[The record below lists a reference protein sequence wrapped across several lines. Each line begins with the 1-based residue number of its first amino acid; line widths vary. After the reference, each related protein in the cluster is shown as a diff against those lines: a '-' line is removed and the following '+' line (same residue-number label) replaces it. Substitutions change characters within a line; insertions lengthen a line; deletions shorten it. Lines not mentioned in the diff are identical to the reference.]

1 MWHLVHIRGNGLG
14 MAMVVA
20 TGLIAGLGSLVL
32 KLSDALVMLAVGVA
46 LIAMDLIVRLFYRQV
61 PGWLMKRE
69 YGGYFFFVPVW
80 ILGVVVIAVNL
91 VNVFIK

>member
-1 MWHLVHIRGNGLG
+1 
-14 MAMVVA
+14 
-20 TGLIAGLGSLVL
+20 
-32 KLSDALVMLAVGVA
+32 
-46 LIAMDLIVRLFYRQV
+46 
-61 PGWLMKRE
+61 MKRE